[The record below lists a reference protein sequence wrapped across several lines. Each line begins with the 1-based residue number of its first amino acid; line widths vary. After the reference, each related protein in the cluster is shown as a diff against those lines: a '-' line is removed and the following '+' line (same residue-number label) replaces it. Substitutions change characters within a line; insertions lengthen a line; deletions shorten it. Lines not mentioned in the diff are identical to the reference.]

1 MRNIVENIG
10 SLHIINI
17 IAENVRRI
25 QYNGAIFRTTSL
37 ESVKCSLALRNPLWR
52 GSLHVYKNGNTP

>member
-10 SLHIINI
+10 SLHIIII

-25 QYNGAIFRTTSL
+25 QYSGAIFRTTSS
-37 ESVKCSLALRNPLWR
+37 ESVKCSLALRNLLWGR
-52 GSLHVYKNGNTP
+52 RLHVYKNGNMP